1 MRKKILA
8 ANWKM
13 NLNFARAMA
22 LVDAVIHGLDD
33 SLNTEV
39 VFAPPFVYLHEVLLH
54 VQRHSNLSL
63 ASQNC
68 SEHSGGAFT
77 GEISA
82 SMLGSIGV
90 DYVIVGHSERRIQ
103 FHESDDVLAEKVN
116 RAIENFLIPIFCC
129 GETSSDRDSG
139 KHLAIVQSQL
149 EKGLFHLPA
158 DKIRECI
165 IAYEP
170 VWAIGTGVN
179 AQPEQ
184 VQEMHAAIRKIL
196 SDKFSAEIASAVPVI
211 YGGSISAANCASI
224 FACADV
230 DGGLVGGASLK
241 AQDFLDIIQLLEESI
256 A

>member
-13 NLNFARAMA
+13 NLNFAKAMA

-63 ASQNC
+63 AAQNC
-68 SEHSGGAFT
+68 SEHSSGAFT

-82 SMLGSIGV
+82 GMLASIGV
-90 DYVIVGHSERRIQ
+90 DYVIVGHSERRI
-103 FHESDDVLAEKVN
+103 HLKETDAVLAEKVN
-116 RAIENFLIPIFCC
+116 RAIENFIIPIFCC
-129 GETSSDRDSG
+129 GETSDDRKAGHHVS
-139 KHLAIVQSQL
+139 IVKAQL
-149 EKGLFHLPA
+149 EKALFHLPA
-158 DKIRECI
+158 EKIRECI

-179 AQPEQ
+179 ADPEQ

-196 SDKFSAEIASAVPVI
+196 AEKFSPDIASMIPVI
-211 YGGSISAANCASI
+211 YGGSISPGNCAAI
-224 FACADV
+224 FACPDV

-241 AQDFLDIIQLLEESI
+241 AQDFLDIIQLLEESF